1 MAGSWRALGS
11 SWTTSAEEEKKKSHV
26 LAEHWGPRF
35 RGCVEK
41 GAFSTSTAGSLVST
55 NIQITQLLIIGC

>member
-26 LAEHWGPRF
+26 LAEQWGPRF
-35 RGCVEK
+35 RGCMEK
-41 GAFSTSTAGSLVST
+41 GASSTSTAGNLVS
-55 NIQITQLLIIGC
+55 IILQKTQLLIIGC